1 MDFDDIFVPNSDK
14 TIGHLGLVAG
24 SYDELQIGTIIDR
37 LIPKNGPHRGC
48 CFTVIHSIPV
58 KYFFGSTFS

>member
-1 MDFDDIFVPNSDK
+1 MSLMDFDDIFIPNSDK

-37 LIPKNGPHRGC
+37 LIPNP
-48 CFTVIHSIPV
+48 IAM
-58 KYFFGSTFS
+58 